1 MKENYGFL
9 QQVKD
14 ENIFLIKEE
23 QGMLYTSVY
32 HLHEASSLCSME
44 GNMETIAGTDCR
56 VRHKGA
62 FGDEGPAFESHQ
74 AVPCAWEQGYIK
86 LVP

>member
-1 MKENYGFL
+1 MKENQGFL

-44 GNMETIAGTDCR
+44 GKM
-56 VRHKGA
+56 
-62 FGDEGPAFESHQ
+62 
-74 AVPCAWEQGYIK
+74 
-86 LVP
+86 